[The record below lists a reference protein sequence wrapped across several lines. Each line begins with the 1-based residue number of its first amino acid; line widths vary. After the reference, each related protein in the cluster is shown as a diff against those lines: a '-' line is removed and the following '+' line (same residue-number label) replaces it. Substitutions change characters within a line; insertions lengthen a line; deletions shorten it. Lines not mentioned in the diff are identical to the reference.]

1 MSKLIIKQITFKISL
16 TLKKILITGGAG
28 FIGSNLSK
36 ELLKDNDYYI
46 TAVDNLDRYY
56 PELFKMSNIN
66 QFLIN
71 NNFKFYRENILNFD
85 KLKAIFE
92 RESPDIVIHLAAK
105 VGIRESFKN
114 PKEFEETNI
123 RGTNN
128 VLLLSSKLKVNKFIF
143 ASSSSVYGADK
154 PIPFSEEQKITFQI
168 SPYASS
174 KMSGEL
180 LCRKFHNLSRINI
193 IILRLF
199 SVYGPLG
206 RPDMVPYRLVESIY
220 KSKKFNKFGN
230 GDSERDYTS
239 IEDLIKGFISVI
251 EKNFGFEI
259 INLGTGTSTSLNDL
273 IRTTEELIGKKAII
287 NSLPAQKGDI
297 QKVKADI
304 TKAKK
309 ILDFNPQYN
318 LINGMKSFIN
328 WYREN
333 RL

>member
-1 MSKLIIKQITFKISL
+1 MIIKQITIKISI
-16 TLKKILITGGAG
+16 TLKKILITGGVG
-28 FIGSNLSK
+28 FIGSNLAK
-36 ELLKDNDYYI
+36 ELLKDNDNYI
-46 TAVDNLDRYY
+46 TVVDNLDRYY
-56 PELFKMSNIN
+56 PAKFKKSNIN

-71 NNFKFYRENILNFD
+71 KNFKFYKENILKVD
-85 KLKAIFE
+85 KLKAIFIKE
-92 RESPDIVIHLAAK
+92 NPDIVIHLAAK
-105 VGIRESFKN
+105 VGIRKSFRHPEK
-114 PKEFEETNI
+114 FEETNI
-123 RGTNN
+123 KGTKN
-128 VLLLSSKLKVNKFIF
+128 VLLLSTERKVKKLIF

-168 SPYASS
+168 SPYARS
-174 KMSGEL
+174 KILGEL
-180 LCRKFHNLSRINI
+180 LCRMFHNLSGINI

-220 KSKKFNKFGN
+220 KCKKFNKFGN
-230 GDSERDYTS
+230 GDSERDYTY